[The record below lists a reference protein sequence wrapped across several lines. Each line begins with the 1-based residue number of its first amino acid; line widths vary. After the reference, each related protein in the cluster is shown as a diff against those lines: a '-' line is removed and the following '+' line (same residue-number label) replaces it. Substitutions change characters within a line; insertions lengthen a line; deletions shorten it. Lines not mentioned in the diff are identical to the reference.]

1 MDHEWPPIVPLM
13 AVDLPPFPVEA
24 LPPVLRRF
32 SEEVAESYQVPVDM
46 PAMLSLVT
54 AAVPLSKYLRIQLR
68 PDWSEPCNVYVA
80 VALPPA
86 SRKSAVVATMT
97 KPLYAFERESKKTI
111 QGEAR
116 RAKLKQ
122 DALSG
127 KLKKA
132 KKAAEQASPED
143 LDQALREVEEI
154 ENQMPVTPTAV
165 RLVADDVTPEK
176 LASLLAENDGKMA
189 IISAEGGIF
198 ESIAGRYSNG
208 IPNLDV
214 ILKGHA
220 GDNLRVDR
228 VGRDTELVDSPALTI
243 GLTVQPEVLKGLAAK
258 PGFRDRGLI
267 GRFWLVMPPSMIGS
281 RKIETQP
288 IYPDT
293 RIKYEYLIE
302 DLLDLFHHIGDDRL
316 STTRYLT
323 LETEAAQIFKVYCQ
337 TIEKELGPGGSM
349 EMINDWG
356 GKLVGGVARIAAIL
370 HAVIHPKA
378 PWDRKVSAEFI
389 SNAIKIGDYLQRHAM
404 SVFQLMGA
412 DPDMNGAQ
420 HILERLQRE
429 KIEEFSVRDIHSA
442 HRSRFQKSN
451 EILPCLSILSE
462 RGYIQ
467 LFQGKVQKGPG
478 RKPGFR
484 YIVNPKIATK
494 YTEHK
499 KNIISG

>member
-1 MDHEWPPIVPLM
+1 M

-86 SRKSAVVATMT
+86 SRKSAVVAAMT
-97 KPLYAFERESKKTI
+97 KPLYAFERESKKAI
-111 QGEAR
+111 QNETK
-116 RAKLKQ
+116 RAKLKR
-122 DALSG
+122 DALNG

-132 KKAAEQASPED
+132 KKAVEQAAPEE

-154 ENQMPVTPTAV
+154 EKLMPEIPTPV

-228 VGRDTELVDSPALTI
+228 IGRETELIDSPALTI
-243 GLTVQPEVLKGLAAK
+243 GLTVQPEVLKGLADK

-293 RIKYEYLIE
+293 QIKYQYLIG
-302 DLLDLFHHIGDDRL
+302 DLLDLFHRIGDDQL
-316 STTRYLT
+316 PVTRYIT
-323 LETEAAQIFKVYCQ
+323 LEPEAAQIFKEYCQ
-337 TIEKELGPGGSM
+337 SIEKELGPGGSM
-349 EMINDWG
+349 EMTKDWG

-378 PWDRKVSAEFI
+378 PWDSKVNAESI
-389 SNAIKIGDYLQRHAM
+389 SNAIKVGDYLQRHAL

-420 HILERLQRE
+420 HILDRLQRE
-429 KIEEFSVRDIHSA
+429 NIEEFSVRDIHIA
-442 HRSRFQKSN
+442 HRSRFQKSM
-451 EILPCLSILSE
+451 EILPCLNILRES
-462 RGYIQ
+462 GYIQ
-467 LFQGKVQKGPG
+467 LCGGKEQKGAG
-478 RKPGFR
+478 RKPGPR
-484 YIVNPKIATK
+484 YIVNP
-494 YTEHK
+494 
-499 KNIISG
+499 SM

>member
-1 MDHEWPPIVPLM
+1 MDYEWPPIVPLM
-13 AVDLPPFPVEA
+13 AVDLLPFPVEA
-24 LPPVLRRF
+24 LPPVLRQF

-86 SRKSAVVATMT
+86 SRKSAVVAAMT
-97 KPLYAFERESKKTI
+97 KPLYAFERESKKAI
-111 QGEAR
+111 QNEIK
-116 RAKLKQ
+116 RAKLKR
-122 DALSG
+122 DALNG

-132 KKAAEQASPED
+132 KKAAEQAGPEE

-154 ENQMPVTPTAV
+154 EKQIPEIPTPV

-228 VGRDTELVDSPALTI
+228 IGRETELIDSPALTI
-243 GLTVQPEVLKGLAAK
+243 GLTVQPEVLKGLASK

-293 RIKYEYLIE
+293 QIKYQYLIG
-302 DLLDLFHHIGDDRL
+302 DLLDLFHRIGDDQL
-316 STTRYLT
+316 PVTRYIT
-323 LETEAAQIFKVYCQ
+323 LEPEATQIFKEYCQ
-337 TIEKELGPGGSM
+337 SIEKELGVGGSM
-349 EMINDWG
+349 EMIKDWG

-378 PWDRKVSAEFI
+378 PWDSKVTPESM
-389 SNAIKIGDYLQRHAM
+389 SNAIKIGDYLQRHAL

-429 KIEEFSVRDIHSA
+429 NIEEFSIRDIHVA

-451 EILPCLSILSE
+451 EILPCLNILSE
-462 RGYIQ
+462 RGY
-467 LFQGKVQKGPG
+467 VQFCHRKQQYGPG
-478 RKPGFR
+478 RKPSPR
-484 YIVNPKIATK
+484 YIVNP
-494 YTEHK
+494 
-499 KNIISG
+499 NL

>member
-97 KPLYAFERESKKTI
+97 KPLYAFERESKKAI
-111 QGEAR
+111 QSTAK

-132 KKAAEQASPED
+132 KKAAEQANPDE
-143 LDQALREVEEI
+143 LDQALREIEEI
-154 ENQMPVTPTAV
+154 ENQMPETPTPV

-243 GLTVQPEVLKGLAAK
+243 GLTVQPEVLKGLAVK

-288 IYPDT
+288 IFPDT
-293 RIKYEYLIE
+293 RIKYEYLIG
-302 DLLDLFHHIGDDRL
+302 DLLDLFHHIGDDQL
-316 STTRYLT
+316 PTTRYIS
-323 LETEAAQIFKVYCQ
+323 LEPEAGQIFKEYCQ
-337 TIEKELGPGGSM
+337 SIEKELGPGGSM
-349 EMINDWG
+349 EMIKDWG
-356 GKLVGGVARIAAIL
+356 GKLAGGVARIAAIL
-370 HAVIHPKA
+370 HAAIYPKA
-378 PWDRKVSAEFI
+378 PWDSKVNSESM
-389 SNAIKIGDYLQRHAM
+389 SNAIKIGIYLQRHAL

-412 DPDMNGAQ
+412 DPDMNGVQ
-420 HILERLQRE
+420 HILEWVQRE
-429 KIEEFSVRDIHSA
+429 RIKEFSVRDVHIA
-442 HRSRFQKSN
+442 HRSRFQKSK
-451 EILPCLSILSE
+451 EILPCLNILIE
-462 RGYIQ
+462 RGYIK
-467 LFQGKVQKGPG
+467 LNRSSDHKGPG
-478 RKPGFR
+478 RKPSPK
-484 YIVNPKIATK
+484 YMVNPGIQSHFA
-494 YTEHK
+494 
-499 KNIISG
+499 

>member
-86 SRKSAVVATMT
+86 SRKSAVVAAMT
-97 KPLYAFERESKKTI
+97 KPLYAFERESKKAI
-111 QGEAR
+111 QNEIK
-116 RAKLKQ
+116 RAKLKR
-122 DALSG
+122 DALNG

-132 KKAAEQASPED
+132 KKAAEQAAPEE

-154 ENQMPVTPTAV
+154 EKVMPEIPTPV

-228 VGRDTELVDSPALTI
+228 IGRETELIDSPALTI

-293 RIKYEYLIE
+293 QIKYQYLIG
-302 DLLDLFHHIGDDRL
+302 DLLDLFHCIGDDQL
-316 STTRYLT
+316 PVTRYIT
-323 LETEAAQIFKVYCQ
+323 LEPEATQIFKEYCQ
-337 TIEKELGPGGSM
+337 SIEKELGPGGSM
-349 EMINDWG
+349 EMIKDWG
-356 GKLVGGVARIAAIL
+356 GKLAGGVARIAAIL
-370 HAVIHPKA
+370 HAVINHKA
-378 PWDRKVSAEFI
+378 PWDSSVNSE
-389 SNAIKIGDYLQRHAM
+389 SMLNAIKIGDYLLRQAL
-404 SVFQLMGA
+404 SVFHLMGA
-412 DPDMNGAQ
+412 DPDINGAQ
-420 HILERLQRE
+420 RIVKWILRNQ
-429 KIEEFSVRDIHSA
+429 IEDFTVRDVHMA
-442 HRSRFQKSN
+442 HRSSFQKSR
-451 EILPCLSILSE
+451 EILPCITILAE
-462 RGYIQ
+462 RGYIRYCTCSPRQ
-467 LFQGKVQKGPG
+467 GPG
-478 RKPGFR
+478 RKASPK
-484 YIVNPKIATK
+484 YKVNPKIETLNTLN
-494 YTEHK
+494 Y
-499 KNIISG
+499 IISA